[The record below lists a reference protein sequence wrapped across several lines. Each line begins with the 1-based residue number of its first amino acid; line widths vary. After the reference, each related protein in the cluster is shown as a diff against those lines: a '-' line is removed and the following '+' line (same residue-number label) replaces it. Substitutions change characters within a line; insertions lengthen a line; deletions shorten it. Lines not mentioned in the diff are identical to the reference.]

1 VAAAAVAA
9 GEDGMID
16 ALDYLLHSR
25 ESVGGGVEVGGSHLL
40 PLLWTHLRVT
50 FEAVV
55 IACAVTIPLALWL
68 GHRGKGQ
75 LAAGTIA
82 NVGRAVPSFAV
93 LVFFSAYLGLNVTN
107 LVFAMVLLAIP
118 PIFTNT
124 YVGIRQVDRDVVDA
138 ARGMGLSESRLATRV
153 ELPLAIPLVFGG
165 IRTSVVNVLAT
176 ATLGPYV
183 GVDTLGVPIVNA
195 NVHGDAGRLGTAIL
209 VALLA
214 IAAELLFAA
223 LQRSVTPRGLKLDP
237 DKTSPTRRNPY
248 MRSRSVLALLL
259 LVLSLGLAACGG
271 DDKGSNDSGGGSS
284 GAATTTSGGDS
295 GKVISKNA
303 DNSSKPTITV
313 GSKNFTEEFILGEI
327 YAQALQAAGYKVK
340 KQLNLGSEQ
349 IALKALKSGKVDAYP
364 EYTGTALTSFF
375 KVKIDD
381 VPKDA
386 QQAYDQTKS
395 EFAKIGFTA
404 LPPTPFT
411 DSNGFAM
418 TQAGAQKAGNAQTLS
433 DLKDKASSLTLAG
446 PPECAQRP
454 DCKLGLEKVYGLKF
468 KKFTSVDLA
477 KRHEVLKN
485 GQADVSLVFTTD
497 GQIKA
502 DNLVLLKDDQQLFPP
517 YNVTFVVKK
526 SVADAAGPDFQKTID
541 AVNQG
546 LTTEVMQEL
555 NSRVDLDK
563 ETPAAVAGQY
573 LREAGYLQQ

>member
-1 VAAAAVAA
+1 
-9 GEDGMID
+9 MKD
-16 ALDYLLHSR
+16 AIDYLLHSR
-25 ESVGGGVEVGGSHLL
+25 ESVGGGVQVGGSHLW

-50 FEAVV
+50 FEAMLVA
-55 IACAVTIPLALWL
+55 IALTLPLALWL
-68 GHRGKGQ
+68 GHKGKGQ
-75 LAAGTIA
+75 LAASTAA

-93 LVFFSAYLGLNVTN
+93 LVFASTYLGLNAGN

-124 YVGIRQVDRDVVDA
+124 YVGVRQVDRDVVDA
-138 ARGMGLSESRLATRV
+138 ARGMGLSERQLAVRV
-153 ELPLAIPLVFGG
+153 ELPLALPLVFGG

-214 IAAELLFAA
+214 IAAELSFSA
-223 LQRSVTPRGLKLDP
+223 LQRAVTPRGLKLSQQ
-237 DKTSPTRRNPY
+237 TPTPRRNRR
-248 MRSRSVLALLL
+248 MRSRSVIAL
-259 LVLSLGLAACGG
+259 LVLVLAAFGLAACGS
-271 DDKGSNDSGGGSS
+271 DDDNNNNGGSADTGQS
-284 GAATTTSGGDS
+284 TAASTTAAADS
-295 GKVISKNA
+295 KVIQSNPDNA
-303 DNSSKPTITV
+303 SKPAITI

-327 YAQALQAAGYKVK
+327 YAQSLQAAGYKVK

-349 IALKALKSGKVDAYP
+349 IALKALKSGRVDAYP

-375 KVKIDD
+375 KVKNDA

-386 QQAYDQTKS
+386 QAAFQMTKD

-404 LPPTPFT
+404 FAPTPFT

-418 TQAGAQKAGNAQTLS
+418 TQEGAQKAGNVTKLS
-433 DLKDKASSLTLAG
+433 DLAAKAPSLTLAG
-446 PPECAQRP
+446 PPECAQRL
-454 DCKLGLEKVYGLKF
+454 DCKLGLEKVYKLKF
-468 KKFTSVDLA
+468 KTFKSVDLA

-502 DNLVLLKDDQQLFPP
+502 DNLVLLKDDKSLFPP
-517 YNVTFVVKK
+517 YNASLIAKTSVV
-526 SVADAAGPDFQKTID
+526 SSAGPDFQKTVD
-541 AVNQG
+541 AVTSG

-563 ETPAAVAGQY
+563 ETPAKVASEY
-573 LREAGYLQQ
+573 LKEAGYIQ

>member
-1 VAAAAVAA
+1 
-9 GEDGMID
+9 MTD
-16 ALDYLLHSR
+16 ALNYLLHSR
-25 ESVGGGVEVGGSHLL
+25 ESVGGGVEIGGSHLL

-50 FEAVV
+50 FEALL
-55 IACAVTIPLALWL
+55 IATALALPAGIWL

-75 LAAGTIA
+75 LAASTAA

-93 LVFFSAYLGLNVTN
+93 LVFFSAYFGLNVTN
-107 LVFAMVLLAIP
+107 LVFAMVLLALP
-118 PIFTNT
+118 PIFVNA
-124 YVGIRQVDRDVVDA
+124 YVGVRQVDRDVVDS
-138 ARGMGLSESRLATRV
+138 ARGMGLTDHQLATRV
-153 ELPLAIPLVFGG
+153 ELPLALPLVFGG
-165 IRTSVVNVLAT
+165 IRTSAVNVLAT

-209 VALLA
+209 IAVLA

-223 LQRSVTPRGLKLDP
+223 LQRRVTPRGLKLQDHDQDHP
-237 DKTSPTRRNPY
+237 RRKAP
-248 MRSRSVLALLL
+248 MRSRTIAATLALALT
-259 LVLSLGLAACGG
+259 LGLAACG
-271 DDKGSNDSGGGSS
+271 DDDDSGG
-284 GAATTTSGGDS
+284 SGGS
-295 GKVISKNA
+295 GGQQTTATAPADGKAIQRNA
-303 DNSSKPTITV
+303 ENASKPTITV

-340 KQLNLGSEQ
+340 SEQ
-349 IALKALKSGKVDAYP
+349 IALKALKSGEVDAYP

-375 KVKIDD
+375 KVKTDD

-386 QQAYDQTKS
+386 QEAYTQAKD
-395 EFAKIGFTA
+395 EFAKQGLAA
-404 LPPTPFT
+404 LAPTPFT

-418 TQAGAQKAGNAQTLS
+418 TQEGAQEAGGVTKLS
-433 DLKDKASSLTLAG
+433 DLKDKASSLVLAG
-446 PPECAQRP
+446 PPECAQRT
-454 DCKLGLEKVYGLKF
+454 DCKLGLEQVYGLKF

-502 DNLVLLKDDQQLFPP
+502 ENLVLLEDDKQLFPP
-517 YNVTFVVKK
+517 YNITFVVKQD
-526 SVADAAGPDFQKTID
+526 VLDAAGPDFQATVEK
-541 AVNQG
+541 VQEG

-563 ETPAAVAGQY
+563 EKPAAVAKAY
-573 LREAGYLQQ
+573 LQEAGYLPS